1 MAAPGAPAAGHRM
14 TRVLATVTALLCVA
28 TLVALV
34 ALSPSHLARVPLA
47 MAFNTR
53 AIFFPWHHDASAAT
67 NIVTPSIRRRPAN
80 DSSLQGA
87 LQAALHDA
95 KMAPVRAAYNETTAL
110 YLAHVTSV
118 SYCQE
123 QHIRNWSCGPCALV
137 PRIDGAL
144 VVADARDNFQGLVGY
159 SALYNAVVVAFRG
172 SMDITNW
179 IDNFTFTK
187 KRAYKDFPNVKVHQG
202 FYWAYRSVATQ
213 VLPAVRKQLKMH
225 PSASVMV
232 TGHSLG
238 AAVAAICT
246 FELHFVEN
254 ITVNALYSFGEP
266 RVGNP
271 DFSTMLHNSSIDMYR
286 ITHFRD
292 VVPHLPPT
300 WVGFQ
305 HTTREVFY
313 DQFQSSYTLCDAENA
328 EDITCSDACS
338 PLGCTSVVD
347 HLTYLNVTMSHLIC

>member
-1 MAAPGAPAAGHRM
+1 MDILSLVVIAGE
-14 TRVLATVTALLCVA
+14 TVDVTTHETALASEV
-28 TLVALV
+28 
-34 ALSPSHLARVPLA
+34 SG
-47 MAFNTR
+47 
-53 AIFFPWHHDASAAT
+53 AIA
-67 NIVTPSIRRRPAN
+67 I
-80 DSSLQGA
+80 
-87 LQAALHDA
+87 
-95 KMAPVRAAYNETTAL
+95 PVKVAYNETTAL

-123 QHIRNWSCGPCALV
+123 LHIRNWSCGPCALV
-137 PRIDGAL
+137 PRLDGAL
-144 VVADARDNFQGLVGY
+144 VVADARDNFQGIVGY
-159 SALYNAVVVAFRG
+159 STLYNAIVVAFRG
-172 SMDITNW
+172 SIDITNW

-213 VLPAVRKQLKMH
+213 VLPAVRKQLKIH
-225 PSASVMV
+225 PNASVMV

-254 ITVNALYSFGEP
+254 ITVDALYTFGEP

-271 DFSTMLHNSSIDMYR
+271 DFSGILHNSSIDMFR
-286 ITHFRD
+286 VTHFRD

-305 HTTREVFY
+305 HTTREV
-313 DQFQSSYTLCDAENA
+313 
-328 EDITCSDACS
+328 
-338 PLGCTSVVD
+338 SVVSIT
-347 HLTYLNVTMSHLIC
+347 LLLY